1 MITLTTVF
9 TNSISPTIS
18 HWSYILN
25 MTKSSISGKLTALA
39 IFTSMVLTGCG
50 MQSAPEP
57 RVDLDRVMS
66 IAGETMNS
74 FDARATGV
82 NEANAMNEFSVL
94 LGYDLNDAQPP
105 LYDGQIGVAAQEDGS
120 LMGFNDADGSSTRED
135 GEQELFKVEVDTE
148 NNRLLAS
155 SEGAVQEGGFS
166 MGGLFMGMMLG
177 NMLSRQRTAGVN
189 PATRKATP
197 ASSARSRAGSGSHSV
212 GK

>member
-1 MITLTTVF
+1 
-9 TNSISPTIS
+9 
-18 HWSYILN
+18 
-25 MTKSSISGKLTALA
+25 MTKSAFSGKLTALTL
-39 IFTSMVLTGCG
+39 FTSMVLTGCG

-57 RVDLDRVMS
+57 RVDLDRVMT

-82 NEANAMNEFSVL
+82 SESNAMGEFSVL

-105 LYDGQIGVAAQEDGS
+105 LFDGQIGVAAQEDGS
-120 LMGFNDADGSSTRED
+120 LMGFNDADGNTTQESGED
-135 GEQELFKVEVDTE
+135 ELFKVEVDTE

-155 SEGAVQEGGFS
+155 SEGAVQERGFS

-177 NMLSRQRTAGVN
+177 NMLSRQRTSGVN
-189 PATRKATP
+189 PAARKATP

>member
-1 MITLTTVF
+1 
-9 TNSISPTIS
+9 
-18 HWSYILN
+18 
-25 MTKSSISGKLTALA
+25 MTKSAFSGKLTALTL
-39 IFTSMVLTGCG
+39 FTSMVLTGCG

-57 RVDLDRVMS
+57 RVDLDRVMT

-82 NEANAMNEFSVL
+82 DESNAMNEFSVL

-120 LMGFNDADGSSTRED
+120 LMGFSDADGNATQESGED
-135 GEQELFKVEVDTE
+135 ELFKVEVDTE

-155 SEGAVQEGGFS
+155 SEGAVQERGFS

-177 NMLSRQRTAGVN
+177 NMLSRQRTSGVN
-189 PATRKATP
+189 PAARKATP